1 MALCWIF
8 RCLPGLSVL
17 ALLILTECA
26 LQVLQTIA
34 CISLNYSPGLASGH
48 HPVFAQILFMSYSLL
63 LHLLALIF
71 PIRLSRSVWHA
82 WGAVEKVYGPGGTS
96 VVAPKDKNEDSY
108 VPQHNRRAT
117 QEQNRID
124 RLGPIHAIMIPIYKE
139 DIALLEDTLKVLA
152 SHALATTAYDIFLAM
167 EERDPNAVPV
177 AMKLETS
184 FRHRFKDIQHTIHPA
199 DLPGEVPGKSS
210 NISWVAKGVQ
220 RKYTHSQYW
229 RDVLMTV
236 MDSDTHL
243 LDDYFQIILRRHAY
257 YRQRGETIDMTMYM
271 PPIIFD
277 RNAHL
282 VPILVRIAD
291 LMWCGAGLSCF
302 QDKPGRHGIAF
313 PTAVYT
319 LPLPLVHLVAGWDT
333 DAGAI
338 GEDMHMMLKCFFATN
353 GRMAIES
360 VPSPASQCNISSTK
374 SGIRGWVDSH
384 RGRYVQGLRHMW
396 GCLDAGYTADHFFK
410 LGSNAPP
417 SPGLGEL
424 SHNSKLE
431 LKLSHYQMH
440 GDQGYVL
447 SWRNVVLVTRV
458 FEAHFLPTHL
468 FLVTIFSTIFTR
480 LPASL
485 VRSEFLTVFLDFT
498 AYLRAMG
505 FCLMLIYF
513 FVFYEGYHHVCVE
526 AREAE
531 MKEAGL
537 YEEMEENFSKR
548 NKTGI
553 RIWLDYLVFPIA
565 GIVFGSTPLMH
576 AAFAHFWSDRLDYK
590 VSTKPIRLTKRL
602 ALEFTGQEV

>member
-1 MALCWIF
+1 
-8 RCLPGLSVL
+8 
-17 ALLILTECA
+17 
-26 LQVLQTIA
+26 
-34 CISLNYSPGLASGH
+34 
-48 HPVFAQILFMSYSLL
+48 
-63 LHLLALIF
+63 
-71 PIRLSRSVWHA
+71 
-82 WGAVEKVYGPGGTS
+82 
-96 VVAPKDKNEDSY
+96 
-108 VPQHNRRAT
+108 
-117 QEQNRID
+117 
-124 RLGPIHAIMIPIYKE
+124 
-139 DIALLEDTLKVLA
+139 LLEGTLKVLA

-167 EERDPNAVPV
+167 EERDPNADFV
-177 AMKLETS
+177 ATKLESS
-184 FRHRFKDIQHTIHPA
+184 FRQRFKDIQHTTHPP

-210 NISWVAKGVQ
+210 NISWAAKEVQ
-220 RKYTHSQYW
+220 RKYSHRQNW
-229 RDVLMTV
+229 RDVLLTV

-243 LDDYFQIILRRHAY
+243 LGDYFQIILRRHAH
-257 YRQRGETIDMTMYM
+257 YRQRGDAIDMTMYM
-271 PPIIFD
+271 PPIVFD

-282 VPILVRIAD
+282 VPIMVRVAD

-302 QDKPGRHGIAF
+302 QSKPGRHGIAF

-319 LPLPLVHLVAGWDT
+319 IPLPLVHLVAGWDT

-353 GRMAIES
+353 GRMAVES

-374 SGIRGWVDSH
+374 SGLRGWVDSH
-384 RGRYVQGLRHMW
+384 RARYVQGLRHMW

-410 LGSNAPP
+410 LGSKSPPP
-417 SPGLGEL
+417 SGLGEL
-424 SHNSKLE
+424 SQNSKLE

-440 GDQGYVL
+440 GDRGYML
-447 SWRNVVLVTRV
+447 TWRNVVLVTRV
-458 FEAHFLPTHL
+458 FEAHFLPIHL
-468 FLVTIFSTIFTR
+468 FLVTIFSTIFTS

-485 VRSEFLTVFLDFT
+485 VRSGCLSVFMDLT

-548 NKTGI
+548 NKKGI
-553 RIWLDYLVFPIA
+553 RTWLDYFVFPIA

-590 VSTKPIRLTKRL
+590 VSTKPIRLAERP